1 MKISD
6 LVIYDSESDLEYYK
20 KGEYSSINKKFL
32 EKGNEYS
39 LATIISA
46 YFNFARLE
54 AAVERKKKGFPGLFS
69 SDKKVKERKNE
80 VFEVIKE
87 EIKDCK
93 KYIDLLDDDEKT
105 RLKKIVLKNFDFIKP
120 LSFLANTENDF
131 IKSIKKDVLPEWSE
145 VDSSIALLASKAT
158 INPLHISLVG
168 MLNENLNNL
177 LFENLDFAYLVERTK
192 SISAYFISDIR
203 ELIDEYKSLY
213 YGSKQYKEVLE
224 IEKQYIKNLSETI
237 LNNLRNGESSSE
249 LNKFLKA
256 NSFSILEKVSKNF
269 KQDAVEAL
277 YECFEVEKNFKCEDY
292 CVYLYAIDKDFQN
305 KIDINK
311 LYRSTYFLV
320 EEKNSSNIILD
331 VNKYI
336 SLLMLAKNVF
346 DIKYNNGSLA
356 NASLM
361 VDINKFRKN
370 LKENNFLREEIKS
383 NKNVDEKL
391 NNFLIEKNDEA
402 NQIIISKAEK
412 FFDFII
418 KPLLEMEAGKSTLFL
433 DEKKGSIL
441 LNIDIKPEFKNMVE
455 KLLNTRA
462 LKSDFDE
469 IYESI
474 LEHEKMRID
483 VNSSQVKGA
492 SKIRKF

>member
-93 KYIDLLDDDEKT
+93 KYIDLLDDDEKI

-192 SISAYFISDIR
+192 SISAYFISDIS

-237 LNNLRNGESSSE
+237 LNNLRNGDSSSE

-256 NSFSILEKVSKNF
+256 NSFSILEKVNKNF
-269 KQDAVEAL
+269 KQEAVEAL

-402 NQIIISKAEK
+402 NQVIISKAEN

-455 KLLNTRA
+455 KLLNARA

-474 LEHEKMRID
+474 LEHEKMRTD

>member
-20 KGEYSSINKKFL
+20 KEEYSSINKKFL
-32 EKGNEYS
+32 EKGNKYS
-39 LATIISA
+39 LSTIISA

-54 AAVERKKKGFPGLFS
+54 AAVERKKKDFPGLFS

-87 EIKDCK
+87 EINDCK
-93 KYIDLLDDDEKT
+93 KYVDLLDNEEKT

-120 LSFLANTENDF
+120 LSFIANSENEF
-131 IKSIKKDVLPEWSE
+131 IKSIKKDVLPEWRE

-177 LFENLDFAYLVERTK
+177 LFENLDLDYLVKHTK

-224 IEKQYIKNLSETI
+224 IETQYLKNLSETI
-237 LNNLRNGESSSE
+237 LNKLKNGDGSSE

-256 NSFSILEKVSKNF
+256 HSFSILEKVNKNF
-269 KQDAVEAL
+269 KKNAVEAL

-292 CVYLYAIDKDFQN
+292 CVSLYALDKDFQN
-305 KIDINK
+305 NIDVNKLYHYTYSLLEDENSCNITLDINK
-311 LYRSTYFLV
+311 YATFL
-320 EEKNSSNIILD
+320 
-331 VNKYI
+331 
-336 SLLMLAKNVF
+336 MFAKNIF
-346 DIKYNNGSLA
+346 HIKYSNGNLES
-356 NASLM
+356 ASLM
-361 VDINKFRKN
+361 GDINKFNKN
-370 LKENNFLREEIKS
+370 LKENKFLREEVKS
-383 NKNVDEKL
+383 NKNADKKL
-391 NNFLIEKNDEA
+391 NKFLIEKNDEA
-402 NQIIISKAEK
+402 NQKIISNAEK

-418 KPLLEMEAGKSTLFL
+418 TPLLEMEAGKATLFL

-441 LNIDIKPEFKNMVE
+441 LNIDIKPAFKNMVE
-455 KLLNTRA
+455 KLLHAKA
-462 LKSDFDE
+462 LKSDFNE
-469 IYESI
+469 TYESI

-483 VNSSQVKGA
+483 VNSSQVKSV